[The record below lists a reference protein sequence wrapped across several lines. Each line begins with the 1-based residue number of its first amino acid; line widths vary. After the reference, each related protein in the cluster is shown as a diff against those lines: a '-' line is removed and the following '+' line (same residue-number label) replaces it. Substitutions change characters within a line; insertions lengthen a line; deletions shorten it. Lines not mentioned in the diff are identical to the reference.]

1 MCPIDDFWIL
11 ASERIDRLMMKGLRI
26 FKSIRAIAESKDED
40 YAKSVKLVD
49 ILTDVL
55 TPWKKP

>member
-1 MCPIDDFWIL
+1 
-11 ASERIDRLMMKGLRI
+11 MMKGLRI

-40 YAKSVKLVD
+40 YAKSIKLVD